1 MSSKEVQGEG
11 EEFKTVLQP
20 CNDFIAMIHCNSF
33 IVMATLQWFPAVPFA
48 YNYKQDYHLSRERKI
63 SACSRGLLSL

>member
-11 EEFKTVLQP
+11 EEFKTVLKL

-48 YNYKQDYHLSRERKI
+48 YN
-63 SACSRGLLSL
+63 

>member
-20 CNDFIAMIHCNSF
+20 CNDFIAMISLQQLHCNGYVAMVSGCP
-33 IVMATLQWFPAVPFA
+33 IRL
-48 YNYKQDYHLSRERKI
+48 
-63 SACSRGLLSL
+63 